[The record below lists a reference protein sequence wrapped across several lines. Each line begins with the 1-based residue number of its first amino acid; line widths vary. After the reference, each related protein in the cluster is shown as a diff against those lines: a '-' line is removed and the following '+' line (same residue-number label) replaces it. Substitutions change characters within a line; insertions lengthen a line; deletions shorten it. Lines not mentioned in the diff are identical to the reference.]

1 MFSLK
6 KITFLILLAPLIFA
20 QGNNSGLLKE
30 VQHKF
35 NSIHS
40 IFADFVQKSNGEINL
55 SGKFYFMQRNNIR
68 LELKNSLI
76 VSNGKTNWNYNKLQK
91 KVIISAY
98 DSTDASALSLRNII
112 FNYPDKCLVSDVSND
127 TSKILKF
134 TAKQDVSLNF
144 KEAKIYI
151 NKDYLPYKI
160 LIDNPNNNL
169 IEIDFSNY
177 HLNGN
182 LSASF
187 FKFVPPKGS
196 SIVDLR

>member
-6 KITFLILLAPLIFA
+6 KTTFLILFSSFLFA
-20 QGNNSGLLKE
+20 QGNDSNLLKE

-40 IFADFVQKSNGEINL
+40 ISADFVQKSNNQVNL

-76 VSNGKTNWNYNKLQK
+76 ISNGKTNWNYNKQQK
-91 KVIISAY
+91 KVIISTY
-98 DSTDASALSLRNII
+98 DSTDASVLSLRNII
-112 FNYPDKCLVSDVSND
+112 FNYPDKCLVSTLNSD
-127 TSKILKF
+127 TSKVLKL
-134 TAKQDVSLNF
+134 TPKQNTNLNF
-144 KEAKIYI
+144 EEAKIYI
-151 NKDYLPYKI
+151 NNDYLPEKI
-160 LIDNPNNNL
+160 SVKNFNNNL

-187 FKFVPPKGS
+187 FNFVPPKGS
-196 SIVDLR
+196 NIVDLR

>member
-1 MFSLK
+1 MFRLK
-6 KITFLILLAPLIFA
+6 KITFLILLAPPIFA
-20 QGNNSGLLKE
+20 QGNNSSLLKD

-40 IFADFVQKSNGEINL
+40 ISADFVQKSNGEVNL

-91 KVIISAY
+91 KVIISTY
-98 DSTDASALSLRNII
+98 DSTDASALSLRDII

-127 TSKILKF
+127 SSKILKL
-134 TAKQDVSLNF
+134 TAKQDASVNF

-151 NKDYLPYKI
+151 NENHLPNKI
-160 LIDNPNNNL
+160 LIDDSNNNL

-177 HLNGN
+177 HLNEN